1 MWPLFIA
8 LLLVV
13 FGAVYSV
20 SDSTTAVASA
30 RGTFRV
36 VTFNIFKGA
45 NVEKR
50 YDLQR
55 TIEAIARMDADLVGV
70 QETLR
75 NHPQFNC
82 DDQPALIADGLRR
95 LTGRRWAHT
104 YSRAWITD
112 NRECLARGRGDDV
125 ATEGL
130 AFFTPDRI
138 VAMDQINLPENRLGV
153 MIRVAAMPDV
163 PVISTHL
170 TAYRRNQSQ
179 RIRQIEAL
187 LPWAATHGP
196 GILLGD
202 LNAWPGTIELLPIQA
217 RYRDAWLEASERGLE
232 KGIASGSTRPDLETR
247 IDFVFYAP
255 AAPLTLESVEVV
267 DTSSVGSVEVSDHRP
282 VAATFRRRSS
292 EQAGESY

>member
-1 MWPLFIA
+1 MRQLFIA

-13 FGAVYSV
+13 SGAVYSV
-20 SDSTTAVASA
+20 SDRTTAVASH

-112 NRECLARGRGDDV
+112 NRECVARGRGDGV

-130 AFFTPDRI
+130 AFFTPGRI
-138 VAMDQINLPENRLGV
+138 VATEQINLPES
-153 MIRVAAMPDV
+153 RVGGDD
-163 PVISTHL
+163 S
-170 TAYRRNQSQ
+170 RR
-179 RIRQIEAL
+179 
-187 LPWAATHGP
+187 
-196 GILLGD
+196 
-202 LNAWPGTIELLPIQA
+202 
-217 RYRDAWLEASERGLE
+217 RDARRAGDRHAPDGIPPQPVTPDPSDRGAAAVGGRATDRAS
-232 KGIASGSTRPDLETR
+232 
-247 IDFVFYAP
+247 
-255 AAPLTLESVEVV
+255 
-267 DTSSVGSVEVSDHRP
+267 
-282 VAATFRRRSS
+282 
-292 EQAGESY
+292 